1 MRMNK
6 RNLRHILLVVL
17 VVLSLTLPSCNIF
30 TWPSK
35 LVSEV
40 EEVATRVAPEVIEV
54 EKEVVVEKP
63 VVETVVVE
71 REVPVEVTR
80 VVEVEKEVLV
90 TPTPAPLSTTTPVQ
104 PVAPT
109 PPPTTWSELDV
120 ESQILIEVYRKV
132 NPSVV
137 NVTNLARL
145 ELFTTEEVIPQGE
158 GSGFVW
164 DDQGHI
170 VTNAHVVEGADE
182 VEITLYDGLTL
193 PGRVVGMD
201 LDSDLAVVKIDPQG
215 LGLRPVELGNI
226 DEVVVGQR
234 AIAIGNPFGFEGT
247 LTQGIVSA
255 LGRTIRSL
263 TRFNIPEA
271 IQTDAAIN
279 PGNSGGPLLDSQGRL
294 IGVNAQI
301 SSAVGVNAGVG
312 FAVPVNIVKRVVPAL
327 IAEGHYDHAWLG
339 IGMESYSPSWAST
352 LGFPEEA
359 QGAYVIEVEPGG
371 PADEAGLQGG
381 TEQTD
386 VLLRLTD
393 FGQPIYLVAGGDLIL
408 AIDDQPIENSDD
420 LLVYL
425 ERYTS
430 PSDRIELTVLRGDGR
445 QQVIPVKLGK
455 RPQGTRR

>member
-1 MRMNK
+1 MNK
-6 RNLRHILLVVL
+6 YNLRFVLLSALVVL
-17 VVLSLTLPSCNIF
+17 GLTLPSCSIF

-35 LVSEV
+35 LVGEV
-40 EEVATRVAPEVIEV
+40 EELTTRATPEVVEV
-54 EKEVVVEKP
+54 TREVIVEKP
-63 VVETVVVE
+63 VVETVVVVK
-71 REVPVEVTR
+71 EVPVEVEVTR
-80 VVEVEKEVLV
+80 IVEVEREVLV
-90 TPTPAPLSTTTPVQ
+90 TPTPVPLPTSTPTLP
-104 PVAPT
+104 AET
-109 PPPTTWSELDV
+109 PPPAALSQLDI
-120 ESQILIEVYRKV
+120 ETQILTEVYRKV
-132 NPSVV
+132 NRSVV

-145 ELFTTEEVIPQGE
+145 ELFTEEVIPQGE

-193 PGRVVGMD
+193 PARVVGMD
-201 LDSDLAVVKIDPQG
+201 LDSDLAVVKIDPRS
-215 LGLRPVELGNI
+215 LELRPVELGNI

-255 LGRTIRSL
+255 IGRTIPSL
-263 TRFNIPEA
+263 TAFRIPEA

-301 SSAVGVNAGVG
+301 SSSVGVNAGVG

-339 IGMESYSPSWAST
+339 ISGQTYSSSWADA

-359 QGAYVIEVEPGG
+359 RGAYVMLVEPEG
-371 PADEAGLQGG
+371 PADEAGLKAG
-381 TEQTD
+381 TQQTD
-386 VLLRLTD
+386 VLLGLD
-393 FGQPIYLVAGGDLIL
+393 FGQAVYLEAGGDLIV
-408 AIDDQPIENSDD
+408 AIDDQPVEKFDD

-425 ERYTS
+425 ERYAS
-430 PSDRIELTVLRGDGR
+430 PGDLVELTILRGDGR

-455 RPQGTRR
+455 RSQRTR

>member
-1 MRMNK
+1 MK
-6 RNLRHILLVVL
+6 VDKHNLRYILLSAL
-17 VVLSLTLPSCNIF
+17 VVLSLTLLSCNF
-30 TWPSK
+30 TTWPSK
-35 LVSEV
+35 LAGEL

-71 REVPVEVTR
+71 KEVPIEVTR
-80 VVEVEKEVLV
+80 IVEVEKEVLV
-90 TPTPAPLSTTTPVQ
+90 TPTPLPPSISTPPLP
-104 PVAPT
+104 AET
-109 PPPTTWSELDV
+109 PPPAPGSQLDV
-120 ESQILIEVYRKV
+120 ETQILTEVYRKV

-137 NVTNLARL
+137 NVTNLARV
-145 ELFTTEEVIPQGE
+145 ELFTEDEAIPQGE
-158 GSGFVW
+158 GSGFMW

-170 VTNAHVVEGADE
+170 VTNAHVVESADE
-182 VEITLYDGLTL
+182 VEITLYDGLIL
-193 PGRVVGMD
+193 PAQVVGVD

-215 LGLRPVELGNI
+215 LELRPVELGDI
-226 DEVVVGQR
+226 DEVEVGQR
-234 AIAIGNPFGFEGT
+234 AIAIGNPFGYEGT

-255 LGRTIRSL
+255 IGRTIPSL
-263 TRFNIPEA
+263 TAFNIPEA

-301 SSAVGVNAGVG
+301 SSSVGVNAGVG

-339 IGMESYSPSWAST
+339 ISGQTYSPAWAEE

-359 QGAYVIEVEPGG
+359 RGAYVMLVEPGG
-371 PADEAGLQGG
+371 PADEAGLQAG

-386 VLLRLTD
+386 ILLGLD
-393 FGQPIYLVAGGDLIL
+393 LGQPVYLAAGGDLIV
-408 AIDDQPIENSDD
+408 AIDDQPVKSFDD
-420 LLVYL
+420 ILVYL

-430 PSDRIELTVLRGDGR
+430 PGDRVELTVLRDDEE
-445 QQVIPVKLGK
+445 QQVIIVTLGK
-455 RPQGTRR
+455 RPQRPR